1 MLPPAPPTKP
11 NPVKSAT
18 PTARAT
24 APAVTGVP
32 PSATEFPTSDVDQ
45 STRDLLNP
53 IKSDATNSQHIKT
66 IGPSGESLDE
76 VQREVSRIEASYEN
90 ERSKRENDV
99 ELRRRMFPAL
109 AMPNDPNALVS

>member
-1 MLPPAPPTKP
+1 MLPPAPPAKP
-11 NPVKSAT
+11 NPVKSAA
-18 PTARAT
+18 PTARAPAQA
-24 APAVTGVP
+24 APPVP
-32 PSATEFPTSDVDQ
+32 ASAKPTSADQ
-45 STRDLLNP
+45 TNTVNP
-53 IKSDATNSQHIKT
+53 IKSDDTNSHHIKT
-66 IGPSGESLDE
+66 IGPTGESLDE

>member
-11 NPVKSAT
+11 NSVKSAA
-18 PTARAT
+18 PTARAPAPVVT
-24 APAVTGVP
+24 AVPASAK
-32 PSATEFPTSDVDQ
+32 PSSVVDQ
-45 STRDLLNP
+45 STRDNP

-76 VQREVSRIEASYEN
+76 VQREVARIEASYEN
-90 ERSKRENDV
+90 ERSKRDNDV